1 MNQYIF
7 QGKRKKSKNSE
18 DEADQLIQRE
28 EQRFAD
34 PDPIEVLPVA
44 DTADS
49 VVILDQE
56 EELTDYE
63 KIQQR
68 TKKAK
73 EDLKKEIEVKL
84 SAKKTR
90 PSKALKS
97 HMENMKGRF
106 LIEGMG

>member
-1 MNQYIF
+1 M
-7 QGKRKKSKNSE
+7 
-18 DEADQLIQRE
+18 
-28 EQRFAD
+28 
-34 PDPIEVLPVA
+34 
-44 DTADS
+44 
-49 VVILDQE
+49 VILDQQ

-90 PSKALKS
+90 PSKSLKS

-106 LIEGMG
+106 WNEMNGIGGGSGGSFLVFWINFLT